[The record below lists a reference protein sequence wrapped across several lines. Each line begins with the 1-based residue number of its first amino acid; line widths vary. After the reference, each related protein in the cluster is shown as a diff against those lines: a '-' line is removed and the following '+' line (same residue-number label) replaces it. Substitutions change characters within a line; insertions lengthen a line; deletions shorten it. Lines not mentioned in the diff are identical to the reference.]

1 MQKIAAALFAI
12 AFAPMLVQ
20 AQSPRTFYSMPLAK
34 FQDSLGINIHIE
46 YTDGKYADATQVLQ
60 DLQYIGIHNVRDYIP
75 DPVKWGQGAAQHLE
89 QLAAA
94 GIHFDFIGDCN
105 ASFSTAMQQLD
116 ALASQY
122 PGIAKSVEG
131 PNEINN
137 FACYT
142 QSGSNMQQATTYQKE
157 LYSYV
162 HGDSQLKNVPVLYMT
177 GAPAINLLA
186 SKGLADDTND
196 HPYPY
201 GEEEP
206 YSRMRTDYNVNF
218 TTPESSIA
226 RQITETG
233 YFTLPAARDGVDQ
246 PGQADMLTN
255 LFFDAAVQGYQ
266 HTYIYQLLDA
276 YNDTSSDSNFGL
288 FNYSG
293 TAKQSA
299 VMLHNLSAM
308 MPQDKASAQKV
319 VQAWITPMS
328 NTSHTLALTASDGT
342 IYFFMWNEN
351 PAWTASRRA
360 TFVHT
365 TNRINVRMNGNWTV
379 DELNPA
385 DSQLVKNLPK
395 NSDGS
400 YTGTETQYPTA
411 LVFHPK

>member
-1 MQKIAAALFAI
+1 MQKIAAALFTM

-20 AQSPRTFYSMPLAK
+20 AQSPRTMYSMPLAK
-34 FQDSLGINIHIE
+34 FQDSLGVNIHIE
-46 YTDGKYADATQVLQ
+46 YTDGKYADASQVLQ

-89 QLAAA
+89 QLAAS

-116 ALASQY
+116 ALASEY
-122 PGIAKSVEG
+122 PGITKSVEG

-137 FACYT
+137 FPCYT
-142 QSGSNMQQATTYQKE
+142 QSGTNQQQATNYQKE

-177 GAPAINLLA
+177 GAPTINLLA
-186 SKGLADDTND
+186 SKGLADDTNM

-206 YSRMRTDYNVNF
+206 FNRIQQEYNSDF
-218 TTPESSIA
+218 STPKSSIA

-233 YFTLPAARDGVDQ
+233 YFTIPTAQDGVDMT
-246 PGQADMLTN
+246 GQADMLTN

-276 YNDTSSDSNFGL
+276 YNDSSSDSNYGL

-293 TAKQSA
+293 TAKPSA
-299 VMLHNLSAM
+299 IMLHNLSVM

-328 NTSHTLALTASDGT
+328 STSHTLALTASDGT

-351 PAWTASRRA
+351 PAWTASSDA
-360 TFVHT
+360 TFIHS
-365 TNRINVRMNGNWTV
+365 TNNINVRIAGNWTV
-379 DELNPA
+379 DKLVPTS
-385 DSQLVKNLPK
+385 SQLVKNVPK

-400 YTGTETQYPTA
+400 YTCMETQYPTA
-411 LVFHPK
+411 LVFRPK

>member
-1 MQKIAAALFAI
+1 MQKIAAALFAM
-12 AFAPMLVQ
+12 AFTPMLVQ
-20 AQSPRTFYSMPLAK
+20 AQSLRTVTSMPLAK
-34 FQDSLGINIHIE
+34 FQDSLGINLHIE
-46 YTDGKYADATQVLQ
+46 YTDGKYANEPQVLQ

-89 QLAAA
+89 ALAAA

-105 ASFSTAMQQLD
+105 ASFSTAMQQLN
-116 ALASQY
+116 ALASEY

-142 QSGSNMQQATTYQKE
+142 GSGSNQQQATNYQKE

-162 HGDSQLKNVPVLYMT
+162 HSDSQLKNVPVLYMT
-177 GAPAINLLA
+177 GAPSINLLT

-206 YSRMRTDYNVNF
+206 YSRLRQEYTSDYS
-218 TTPESSIA
+218 TPESSIA

-233 YFTLPAARDGVDQ
+233 YFTIQTAQDGVDWT
-246 PGQADMLTN
+246 GQAQMLLN
-255 LFFDAAVQGYQ
+255 LYFDAALEGYQ

-276 YNDTSSDSNFGL
+276 YNDTSSDNNYGL
-288 FNYSG
+288 FNYDGS
-293 TAKQSA
+293 AKTSA
-299 VMLHNLSAM
+299 TMLHNLYLL
-308 MPQDKASAQKV
+308 MPPDKTSAQKT
-319 VQAWITPMS
+319 VQAYVSAMS
-328 NTSHTLALTASDGT
+328 STSHTMALTASDGT

-351 PAWTASRRA
+351 PAWNAARDSTV
-360 TFVHT
+360 VHS
-365 TNRINVRMNGNWTV
+365 TNNITVKIAGNWTV
-379 DELNPA
+379 DELLPTSN
-385 DSQLVKNLPK
+385 QLVKNVAK

-400 YTGTETQYPTA
+400 YTCLETQYPTA
-411 LVFHPK
+411 LVFRPK